1 MRKVEE
7 GTSDAQ
13 ADATVHDSVHA
24 LKRFSAV
31 VKEFRSTVR
40 MEGDGVAVGRVHLGN
55 DTIRA
60 PIDCTPEELNMG
72 RVVALVHEVVDA
84 AGAVVATTQKAL
96 AGLGVESPAARDRC
110 AAFHVIASEIDRA
123 LQGGPPWHPRVL
135 AAVLDVLD
143 RHLGPGDPVI
153 RVPVTVWHAI

>member
-1 MRKVEE
+1 MSKAEE
-7 GTSDAQ
+7 GTSDVR
-13 ADATVHDSVHA
+13 ADATVHESVHA

-31 VKEFRSTVR
+31 VNEFRATVR
-40 MEGDGVAVGRVHLGN
+40 KEGEGVAVGRVLLGN

-60 PIDCTPEELNMG
+60 HIDCTPDELDMR
-72 RVVALVHEVVDA
+72 RVVTLVLKIVDA
-84 AGAVVATTQKAL
+84 VHGVLVTTQKAL

-110 AAFHVIASEIDRA
+110 AAFQVIASEIDRA
-123 LQGGPPWHPRVL
+123 LQGGLPWHPRVL
-135 AAVLDVLD
+135 AAILDVLD